1 MKRFAL
7 LLMSLLPLAASAQSV
22 LLGRTLVGKGESAT
36 AIRAAA
42 GDPARLD
49 RIDGDETSPA
59 MEIWTY
65 RLADKVVSLWIVDG
79 KVVQASEE
87 RVVAGGS
94 GTAAQVREAR

>member
-7 LLMSLLPLAASAQSV
+7 LLMSLLPLAASAQNV
-22 LLGRTLVGKGESAT
+22 LLGRSLVGKGDSAT

-42 GDPARLD
+42 GEPSRLD
-49 RIDGDETSPA
+49 HIDGDDTSPA

-65 RLADKVVSLWIVDG
+65 RFADKVVSLWIVDG
-79 KVVQASEE
+79 KVVQTGEE

-94 GTAAQVREAR
+94 GAAAQAREAR